1 MSESK
6 FYVLEPEV
14 AGGWGDGTV
23 VDREFHP
30 PIVSRLVY
38 EFDGWLG
45 DDLVTTFPVYIVTDR
60 LRRAL
65 ESSGLTGF
73 SFDSVTVTRSEQF
86 EDTGS
91 PALPEWAWL
100 RLTGAAY
107 RDDAW
112 SGNLGDLT
120 VSERMLALLR
130 EFQLDNCDIE
140 PLTA

>member
-1 MSESK
+1 M
-6 FYVLEPEV
+6 
-14 AGGWGDGTV
+14 
-23 VDREFHP
+23 
-30 PIVSRLVY
+30 
-38 EFDGWLG
+38 
-45 DDLVTTFPVYIVTDR
+45 
-60 LRRAL
+60 